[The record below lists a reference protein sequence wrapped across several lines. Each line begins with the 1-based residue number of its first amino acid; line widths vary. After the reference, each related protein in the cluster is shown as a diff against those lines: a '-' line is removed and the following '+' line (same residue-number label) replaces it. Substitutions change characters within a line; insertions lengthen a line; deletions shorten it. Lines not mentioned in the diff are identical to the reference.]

1 MSTVGAFEAKTHL
14 SRLLDKVEAGEEAT
28 ITRHGEPVAKL
39 VPVKPA
45 RTRKEV
51 DALIAEIKRTRK
63 GTSLGGLSI
72 RQLVNEG
79 RKY

>member
-1 MSTVGAFEAKTHL
+1 MSTVGAVEAKTHL
-14 SRLLDKVEAGEEAT
+14 SRLLDKVEAAEEIT

-45 RTRKEV
+45 RTKKEV

-72 RQLVNEG
+72 RQLMNEG